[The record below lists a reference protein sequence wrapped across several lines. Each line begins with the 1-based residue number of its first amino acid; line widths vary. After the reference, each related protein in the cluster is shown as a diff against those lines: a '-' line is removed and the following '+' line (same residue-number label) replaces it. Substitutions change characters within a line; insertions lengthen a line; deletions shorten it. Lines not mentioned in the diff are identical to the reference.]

1 MNKPASIFTRQA
13 VLHLL
18 VIYLVWGSTYLAIRV
33 GVREGS
39 GFPPFFLGGTRAL
52 TASLVLLAWN
62 AFKGSRLRLT
72 KQELLPV
79 VLSGLAL
86 WLGGN
91 GFIMVGEKFV
101 DSSLAALIIAGAPLI
116 TAIIESVLDKKPL
129 SPVLLGFILIGIAGI
144 GVLSVPNFRSG
155 VQTDVFGTLMILLG
169 SMFWSIGTVI
179 QGRNRLT
186 LAPTVNAAY
195 QMLFGGVAFIIAALL
210 LREPLPTPRLDAW
223 LAWGYLVVFGSIIAF
238 TSFLKVLHLLPMKIV
253 MTYSYINPIVAL
265 ILGYLI
271 LSEPITIWTIAGTIL
286 VLVGVFGVFSFHRR
300 EARLK
305 TAKP

>member
-52 TASLVLLAWN
+52 TASLILLAWN

-116 TAIIESVLDKKPL
+116 TALIESVLDKKPL

-169 SMFWSIGTVI
+169 SLFWSIGTII
-179 QGRNRLT
+179 QGRNRLP
-186 LAPTVNAAY
+186 LAPTVNAGY

-305 TAKP
+305 PVKP

>member
-1 MNKPASIFTRQA
+1 MNKPVSIFTRQA
-13 VLHLL
+13 VIHLL

-33 GVREGS
+33 GVRDGS
-39 GFPPFFLGGTRAL
+39 GFPPFFLGGSRAL
-52 TASLVLLAWN
+52 TASLILFAWN
-62 AFKGSRLRLT
+62 IFKGSRLRLT
-72 KQELLPV
+72 KQEILPL

-116 TAIIESVLDKKPL
+116 TALIESVLDKKPL

-144 GVLSVPNFRSG
+144 AVLSVPNFRSG
-155 VQTDVFGTLMILLG
+155 VQTDIFGTVMILLG
-169 SMFWSIGTVI
+169 SLCWSIGTLI
-179 QGRNRLT
+179 QSRKKLS
-186 LAPTVNAAY
+186 LAPTVNSAY
-195 QMLFGGVAFIIAALL
+195 QMLFGGVAFIIVALL

-238 TSFLKVLHLLPMKIV
+238 TSYVKVLHLLPTKIV

-271 LSEPITIWTIAGTIL
+271 LSEPITVWTIAGTIL
-286 VLVGVFGVFSFHRR
+286 VLLGVFGVFSFHRR

-305 TAKP
+305 PVKP